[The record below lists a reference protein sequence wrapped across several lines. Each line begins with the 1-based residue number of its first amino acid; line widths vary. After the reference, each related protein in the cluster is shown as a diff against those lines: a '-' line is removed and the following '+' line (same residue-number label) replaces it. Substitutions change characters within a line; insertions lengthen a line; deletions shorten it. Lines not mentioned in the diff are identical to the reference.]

1 MLKKKLFEVFGIGVG
16 NSTAAYVDRGDLD
29 EKFRESLA
37 ANRHVSVHGGS
48 KQGKTWLRKR
58 SLNAAEAI
66 VVQCTIT
73 STAAS
78 VLEESLS
85 QLGVR
90 ASLSRTETGTLGGHI
105 DLTAT
110 ASGKV
115 GMPLLAK
122 AAAEVGLDMGMT
134 GERAVEIHEQILGE
148 TVANLH
154 WVAASINASAKRLV
168 LEDFHYLPEPEQRV
182 FASWMKALGEY
193 GCHVVI
199 IGVWA
204 QSHLLTYFNGDLD
217 GRVDDIHLK
226 WEDSELRA
234 VLNRGADALQIE
246 LTDAIVNAIIADAYG
261 NVGLVH
267 RLAQSLL
274 KLEGVDNL
282 PRGTVIDVSNN
293 LTAARSAV
301 AEEMSGRFDTFASN
315 FVGGMRRMPEGLV
328 VYLHLLR
335 AITASDDDSLLG
347 QGVDS
352 RALLSSIGN
361 DGIRLSDLT
370 QALERID
377 RLQVKIEIAPPVL
390 TYHRPGKRV
399 QLVDRSFLFYRKYGS
414 QSWPWDEGEEIQNDL
429 AGATPLDIF
438 AE

>member
-1 MLKKKLFEVFGIGVG
+1 MSKEKLTEVFGIGVG
-16 NSTAAYVDRGDLD
+16 NRTSAYVDRGALD
-29 EKFRESLA
+29 KKFTESLE
-37 ANRHVSVHGGS
+37 ANRHISIHGGS

-58 SLNAAEAI
+58 SLNATEAI

-73 STAAS
+73 SSAAS
-78 VLEESLS
+78 VLEEALS

-105 DLTAT
+105 DVTGT
-110 ASGKV
+110 ASGKI

-122 AAAEVGLDMGMT
+122 AAAEIGLDMGIV
-134 GERAVEIHEQILGE
+134 GEKSFETQERILGE

-154 WVAASINASAKRLV
+154 WVAASVNASTRRLV
-168 LEDFHYLPEPEQRV
+168 LEDFHYLPEPEQRI

-217 GRVDDIHLK
+217 GRVDDIHLQ
-226 WEDSELRA
+226 WADNELRA
-234 VLNRGADALQIE
+234 VLDRGTQALRVE
-246 LTDAIVNAIIADAYG
+246 LSSHTKDAIIADSYG

-267 RLAQSLL
+267 RLAQNLL
-274 KLEGVDNL
+274 RLEEVDDL
-282 PRGTVIDVSNN
+282 PPGAVIDGNSKLN
-293 LTAARSAV
+293 AARSAV
-301 AEEMSGRFDTFASN
+301 ADEMSGRFDTFASN
-315 FVGGMRRMPEGLV
+315 FVGGMRRMSEGLV

-335 AITASDDDSLLG
+335 AITASDDESLLG

-352 RALLSSIGN
+352 RALLSSIDN
-361 DGIRLSDLT
+361 EGIRLSDLT

-377 RLQVKIEIAPPVL
+377 RLQVKIEISPPVL

-399 QLVDRSFLFYRKYGS
+399 QLVDRSFLFYRKYGA
-414 QSWPWDEGEEIQNDL
+414 QSWPWDEGDEINNDL
-429 AGATPLDIF
+429 AEQLPLDIF
-438 AE
+438 SD